1 MRVVGVTLTCDL
13 TIRGLSNAIKKYID
27 TYNKTDE
34 IKL

>member
-1 MRVVGVTLTCDL
+1 MMVVGVTLTCDL
-13 TIRGLSNAIKKYID
+13 IIRVLSNAIKKYID